1 MPLAQDIYDTLVK
14 DPDLEIGENQTRE
27 EAAKSEADFRARQY
41 VNNVKALSLA
51 TEPLKTSPIK
61 ALTNYVKN
69 ITSVV
74 KAGYGDVQQAKKTNI
89 IKKNPALNHKYD
101 DLPQAGNCL
110 L

>member
-74 KAGYGDVQQAKKTNI
+74 KAGYGLSLI
-89 IKKNPALNHKYD
+89 HI
-101 DLPQAGNCL
+101 
-110 L
+110 